1 MLSRLLTVMYL
12 VNTMLLSSYLFTY
25 ETKLCFEV
33 WFEQFKS
40 RLVFVLWRLCLQKKY
55 FFVIWSRLLHIKSTD
70 LYLFGQ
76 QIRHLCFSQ
85 YTNCLIIKF
94 WISLHE
100 TSLQNKLFA
109 NLFAVLLFVF
119 LANFPRIYV
128 AAHIFRFINYCRSF
142 FF

>member
-1 MLSRLLTVMYL
+1 MLSRFLTAMYL
-12 VNTMLLSSYLFTY
+12 VNTVYLLSTYLFTKQKY
-25 ETKLCFEV
+25 ALKS
-33 WFEQFKS
+33 EQFKS
-40 RLVFVLWRLCLQKKY
+40 RLVFVLWRLCLQKSTFLWFDLGYSVSKAPISTY
-55 FFVIWSRLLHIKSTD
+55 SAKRSRN
-70 LYLFGQ
+70 
-76 QIRHLCFSQ
+76 LCFSQ
-85 YTNCLIIKF
+85 YTNCLIINF